1 MAPGFCGLLILEPK
15 LKARLVVAATV
26 AAFLILFPLA
36 WDRLTTFSHPL
47 LLWDD
52 AERLVE
58 GRQGLIGLER
68 IYRNRGIELYRVKK
82 FDMAVEDL
90 SKAIS
95 IKPNFSYAY
104 NDRGAAYIAMQ
115 RYQEALDDFDT
126 SLRMLPNNMRT
137 LTNRGIAL
145 EGLGRKD
152 EAVESYRTAC
162 SLGWRTACAKI
173 H

>member
-1 MAPGFCGLLILEPK
+1 
-15 LKARLVVAATV
+15 
-26 AAFLILFPLA
+26 
-36 WDRLTTFSHPL
+36 LTTFSHPL